1 MLYSCCMGSSDEED
15 FITESV
21 VIADSAS
28 TMPWLTRSGFWSLP
42 QFLFSLLTSLRAFR
56 ELKVL
61 LRWCGRQSSTPWC
74 TWTSNPQM
82 HHWSSQAK
90 STLKVSLKCQ
100 NCSNSVSLAVDEN
113 TESEI
118 FLNCKADISIV
129 IKLWKNVSKTFLR
142 KLQHKMCKRLVELS
156 WWNLSQLSLYLF
168 FTLTLMYSSYSQ
180 VMFSHTLASTVLS
193 VIF

>member
-1 MLYSCCMGSSDEED
+1 
-15 FITESV
+15 
-21 VIADSAS
+21 
-28 TMPWLTRSGFWSLP
+28 
-42 QFLFSLLTSLRAFR
+42 
-56 ELKVL
+56 
-61 LRWCGRQSSTPWC
+61 
-74 TWTSNPQM
+74 M

-142 KLQHKMCKRLVELS
+142 KLQHKMCERLVELS
-156 WWNLSQLSLYLF
+156 WWNLSQLSLY
-168 FTLTLMYSSYSQ
+168 SSSP
-180 VMFSHTLASTVLS
+180 SH
-193 VIF
+193 